1 MPKELET
8 KYGIKITKPF
18 SKEMYDHNDQV
29 AHVMKMNIINAWENE
44 LAIVKEYHDVNAL
57 VEEWDEDLLKE
68 HAPKLVRLQNN
79 VMYSGYGSGYTIDD
93 VNQEFLKEL
102 DTMANWQLHETYSY
116 MCFDNNLVPRTRFMM
131 VGFGWEKHDYSYCRA
146 EDLSNAAVHN
156 S

>member
-8 KYGIKITKPF
+8 KYGIQITKPF
-18 SKEMYDHNDQV
+18 SKEMYDHNDMC
-29 AHVMKMNIINAWENE
+29 ATEMKNNIRNAWDNE

-68 HAPKLVRLQNN
+68 HAPKLVRLQKN
-79 VMYSGYGSGYTIDD
+79 VMYSGYGMGYTIDM
-93 VNQEFLKEL
+93 VNEEFIKEL

-116 MCFDNNLVPRTRFMM
+116 MSFDNNLVPRTRFMM
-131 VGFGWEKHDYSYCRA
+131 LGFGWEKHDYSYCQ
-146 EDLSNAAVHN
+146 EQDLSPAC